1 MRCLTCAIV
10 VALGLAACGEA
21 DEPASTAGPD
31 TPVQAPAKPA
41 PPATTPAPKADCK
54 RLSRRL
60 VGRRWVE
67 AELMARKRRCP
78 LRTAIRDGRN
88 LALTEDFSPSRI
100 NVRVDDGVVT
110 EIVGLF

>member
-1 MRCLTCAIV
+1 MRVVMCAIV
-10 VALGLAACGEA
+10 VTFGLAACGEA
-21 DEPASTAGPD
+21 DEPAATADPD
-31 TPVQAPAKPA
+31 RPVQAPAEPSA
-41 PPATTPAPKADCK
+41 PATTPAPKADCK

-60 VGRRWVE
+60 VGRRLPQ
-67 AELMARKRRCP
+67 AESMARKRRCP
-78 LRTAIRDGRN
+78 LRVAIKDGRN